1 MIDSYSISQQD
12 FLATEYPINATQP
25 TKEVPINVKSS
36 VTVAGTRSA
45 VLVLYI
51 VLMAIFLL
59 MTIYYGKELC
69 KKTPTNK
76 PAQTDDKRNNTV
88 GDSLLV
94 SDKTSN
100 L

>member
-1 MIDSYSISQQD
+1 MIDNYMVSQQD

-36 VTVAGTRSA
+36 VTTSGTRGA

-51 VLMAIFLL
+51 VLLAIFLL

-69 KKTPTNK
+69 KKTTNYKPT
-76 PAQTDDKRNNTV
+76 QTDDKERDSENNLDV
-88 GDSLLV
+88 V
-94 SDKTSN
+94 
-100 L
+100 